1 MSGSKSSR
9 LAMLIFDT
17 RRSLSFSAG
26 EEWAKELAG
35 GGYYFDKI
43 SKVAFDS
50 QDEIVRSI
58 GDGVNNYENVLIL
71 CPAQMEETLKSYISG
86 LCGCQFDSVG
96 IMRSQNVNAF
106 MAFTDGVNRIT
117 SKDIISVLNSEYGE
131 SFARSYI
138 RFVGAPYNLI
148 NEVMGQAKKLCDEN
162 NSRDILFNVAESYGD
177 FRMEIV
183 YSDVTPKML
192 VDRII
197 ALVVGKLGDYVYALE
212 DITLAAQLI
221 RLLKLRRMKIG
232 IAESFTGGG
241 VGKRIVDIPGASE
254 VYYEGLNTYS
264 NTAKMLRLGV
274 KEMTLKQCG
283 AVSAEVAYQMAE
295 GVLSTGNCDVS
306 VSTTGIAGP
315 ASDNTSKPVGLAFI
329 GVGVDGDIAVYK
341 FNFTGDRKK
350 VTETAINQALFLT
363 YKRLK

>member
-1 MSGSKSSR
+1 MNGLKSSR

-17 RRSLSFSAG
+17 KRSLTFSVG
-26 EEWAKELAG
+26 EEWAKKLAA

-50 QDEIVRSI
+50 QDEIVRAI
-58 GDGVNNYENVLIL
+58 GDGAKNYENMLIL
-71 CPAQMEETLKSYISG
+71 CPVQMEETLKNYISG
-86 LCGCQFDSVG
+86 LYGCQFDSVG
-96 IMRSQNVNAF
+96 IMRSQNFNAF
-106 MAFTDGVNRIT
+106 MAFTDGTNRIT
-117 SKDIISVLNSEYGE
+117 SQDIISVLNSRYDE

-138 RFVGAPYNLI
+138 RFVGAPYTLI
-148 NEVMGQAKKLCDEN
+148 NEVLGQVKIICAES
-162 NSRDILFNVAESYGD
+162 NSKEILFNVEENFGD

-192 VDRII
+192 IDRII
-197 ALVVGKLGDYVYALE
+197 ALVVGKLGDYIYALE
-212 DITLAAQLI
+212 DICLAAQLI

-264 NTAKMLRLGV
+264 NTAKMQRLGV

-295 GVLSTGNCDVS
+295 GVLSTGNCEVS
-306 VSTTGIAGP
+306 ISTTGIAGP